1 MSSKV
6 RKTKSVRLKLGK
18 PMKGCEILVAAL
30 EREGVDTIFAY
41 PGGASMELH
50 QALTK
55 SKKIRTILPRHEQGG
70 AFAAEGYARA
80 TGRAGVCM
88 ATSGP
93 GATNLVTGIAD
104 AWMDST
110 PLVALTGQVPQA
122 MIGKGAFQETDF
134 YGMTLG
140 VVKHSYLITDIREIP
155 RVVKEAFH
163 IAQTGRPGPVIIDF
177 PKNIQQQTAQP
188 LWPTKLDLP
197 GYHPYPKAGDLEL
210 NEIIGLIEKSK
221 RPVLYVGG
229 GIITANASKE
239 LRAFSEATKIPVTT
253 TIMGVGAFPENH
265 TLSLRWLGMHGA
277 AYANWAVSGELRK
290 DTKGNVCKIADGA
303 DLLLALGVR
312 FDDRVTGKVDKFCE
326 HGTIVHIDLDHSE
339 HNKNRQVQLPVH
351 SDLKFA
357 LSRLI
362 KMVKTRPIKARF
374 NKWHKQIAEWKQ
386 RAPLRYEVTDEV
398 MSSSHMKD
406 QLKGKEDQVI
416 LPQHAIATLY
426 KESKGNAIIT
436 TGVGQHQMWAGQ
448 HYQYKHPRQL
458 ITSAGLGAMGFGYP
472 AALGVKVAHPNKEVV
487 DIDGDGSFLMN
498 IQELATAKIEKIN
511 AKALVLNNQHLGMVV
526 QWEDHFY
533 KGNRGHTYLGN
544 PDDPKSVYPDY
555 PAMCAG
561 FGVKCERVMYKK
573 DLRAAI
579 RRMLAAKEPYVLDV
593 ITPYTEHVLPFIPA
607 GHTVADMIY

>member
-1 MSSKV
+1 M
-6 RKTKSVRLKLGK
+6 KTKPGKTKKPRRKLGK

-50 QALTK
+50 QALTC

-80 TGRAGVCM
+80 TGKAGVCM

-110 PLVALTGQVPQA
+110 PLIALTGQVPQA

-140 VVKHSYLITDIREIP
+140 IVKHSYLITDIAEIP
-155 RVVKEAFH
+155 RVIKEAFH
-163 IAQTGRPGPVIIDF
+163 IAQSGRPGPVIIDF
-177 PKNIQQQTAQP
+177 PKNIQQQKTQP
-188 LWPTKLDLP
+188 IWPNKIELP
-197 GYHPYPKAGDLEL
+197 GYNPYPKADDLEL
-210 NEIIGLIEKSK
+210 NEIIGLIEKSE

-239 LRAFSEATKIPVTT
+239 LRSFSEATKIPVTT
-253 TIMGVGAFPENH
+253 TIMGVGSFPENH
-265 TLSLRWLGMHGA
+265 KLSLRWLGMHGA

-290 DTKGNVCKIADGA
+290 DTKGNTRKIADGA
-303 DLLLALGVR
+303 DLLLAFGVR
-312 FDDRVTGKVDKFCE
+312 FDDRVTGKVEKFCE
-326 HGTIVHIDLDHSE
+326 HGTIVHVDLDRSE
-339 HNKNRQVQLPVH
+339 HNKNRNVQLPVH
-351 SDLKFA
+351 SEVKYA
-357 LSRLI
+357 LGKLL
-362 KMVKTRPIKARF
+362 KMVKARPIKARF
-374 NKWHKQIAEWKQ
+374 TKWHKQIAEWKK
-386 RAPLRYEVTDEV
+386 RAPLGYEVTNEV
-398 MSSSHMKD
+398 MNSSHMKD
-406 QLKGKEDQVI
+406 HLKGQEDQVI
-416 LPQHAIATLY
+416 LPQYAIATLF

-448 HYQYKHPRQL
+448 HYEYKNPRQL

-511 AKALVLNNQHLGMVV
+511 AKALILNNQHLGMVV
-526 QWEDHFY
+526 QWEDRFY

-544 PDDPKSVYPDY
+544 PDKPKSIYPDY
-555 PAMCAG
+555 PAMCKG
-561 FGVKCERVMYKK
+561 FGVKCERVIYKR
-573 DLRAAI
+573 DLKTAMQ
-579 RRMLAAKEPYVLDV
+579 RMLSAKEPYVLEV